1 MTAMTGLTA
10 FTLYGLLREFQ
21 ESLERKCRHC
31 RHDRHW
37 EPSRTALS
45 SAVLYVASFGDNTN
59 CQHVS
64 CISPCRARRI
74 GFTEW
79 PQEDQTLTKFRG

>member
-31 RHDRHW
+31 RHDRHGN
-37 EPSRTALS
+37 PCRTALS

-64 CISPCRARRI
+64 CDSALARRI
-74 GFTEW
+74 RFTEW
-79 PQEDQTLTKFRG
+79 PQGDQTLTKFRG